1 MFLVLMGVYA
11 GFFAALSEGLRPG
24 GAGEV
29 RGGVSIPDGWEVDY
43 WLGRPVWNKLC
54 TWPDL
59 EDGTVDLKM
68 LMDMH
73 RSLNL
78 RDYIETEAYEI
89 ARKNGGH

>member
-1 MFLVLMGVYA
+1 MGMYA

-24 GAGEV
+24 GAADV
-29 RGGVSIPDGWEVDY
+29 RGGIQIPDGWEVDY

-78 RDYIETEAYEI
+78 RDHIETEARKKAEED
-89 ARKNGGH
+89 ARSR